1 MLVKIIGIFSW
12 QFSKL
17 WYNIIVKRKGMDIM
31 PNYLNDGRS
40 YEKQYDDYRY
50 DYDFHESWYDVESA
64 FCEQME
70 IEPEIYDD

>member
-1 MLVKIIGIFSW
+1 
-12 QFSKL
+12 
-17 WYNIIVKRKGMDIM
+17 MDIM
-31 PNYLNDGRS
+31 PNDDRN

-50 DYDFHESWYDVESA
+50 DYDFHESWYDVEST